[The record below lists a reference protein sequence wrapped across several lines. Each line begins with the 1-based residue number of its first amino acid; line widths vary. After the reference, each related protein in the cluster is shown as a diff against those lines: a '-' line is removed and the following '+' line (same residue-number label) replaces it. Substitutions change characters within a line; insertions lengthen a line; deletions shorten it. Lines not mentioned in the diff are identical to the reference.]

1 MTTKQTKSFSVGD
14 KVRLTAKFLRS
25 TGQYTGDE
33 ARRVWT
39 ITGHSGPFVVVDQPL
54 PADMLANLYT
64 TDELSADPSLAFRR
78 FAPAN
83 LQACR

>member
-1 MTTKQTKSFSVGD
+1 MATKQTKSFSVGD

-39 ITGHSGPFVVVDQPL
+39 ITGHSGSFVVVDQAL
-54 PADMLANLYT
+54 PAHLLSSFYT
-64 TDELSADPSLAFRR
+64 ADELAADPSLAFRR

-83 LQACR
+83 LQICK